1 MAFLRARLDHVHE
14 IIVETAAG
22 RTALARLFFFI
33 VVRRFAGLACR
44 ALPADAERCGQLSDF
59 HAFAD
64 AVGAARLSEF
74 RQAADDAVGMREACA
89 EIRRETMLAEKA
101 EQAAVHLAQQ
111 VFGPVVGRERLRQH
125 VDEVHAIAR
134 VDEIRRALA
143 VEPLLA
149 EAAQA
154 LGVDLVEVDV
164 EAAQLVHE
172 LLLRIGIVILC
183 QIDERVRPSS
193 RSDEHLQHILII
205 CQTMPLSGLRVRA
218 TQSGKSASAAPRTA
232 S

>member
-14 IIVETAAG
+14 IIVEAAAG

-33 VVRRFAGLACR
+33 VVRHFTGLACG

-59 HAFAD
+59 HALAD
-64 AVGAARLSEF
+64 AVGTACLPEL

-89 EIRRETMLAEKA
+89 EIRRETMLAEEA

-154 LGVDLVEVDV
+154 LRVDLVEVDV
-164 EAAQLVHE
+164 ETAQLVHE

-183 QIDERVRPSS
+183 RIDERVRPPP
-193 RSDEHLQHILII
+193 RFFEHFLRI
-205 CQTMPLSGLRVRA
+205 CVVRQVMA
-218 TQSGKSASAAPRTA
+218 LGCF
-232 S
+232 